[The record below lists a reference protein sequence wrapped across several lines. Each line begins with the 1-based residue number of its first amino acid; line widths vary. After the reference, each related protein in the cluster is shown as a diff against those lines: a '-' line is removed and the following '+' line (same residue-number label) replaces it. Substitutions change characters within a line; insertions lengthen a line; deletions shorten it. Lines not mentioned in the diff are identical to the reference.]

1 MPWYFPFQALSGGSQ
16 TSNLMSES
24 ADGLSTPSTRQN
36 GLFTDIGVGGSFPAT
51 LKGGATL
58 VAADIVASPK
68 FLPAKPWQSAAAALP
83 TPKARAPLTIAVQ
96 AAVRLGTTFDM
107 FRSRVAFIELFGT
120 ESRTAHH
127 HRRDDGRKRGM
138 RAYRNGVLSMTKMR
152 TAADRLRTRR
162 RPGHGIEPHDI
173 LDVAPK
179 VT

>member
-1 MPWYFPFQALSGGSQ
+1 
-16 TSNLMSES
+16 
-24 ADGLSTPSTRQN
+24 
-36 GLFTDIGVGGSFPAT
+36 LFTDIGVGGSFPAT

>member
-1 MPWYFPFQALSGGSQ
+1 
-16 TSNLMSES
+16 
-24 ADGLSTPSTRQN
+24 
-36 GLFTDIGVGGSFPAT
+36 LFTDTGVGGSFPAT

-107 FRSRVAFIELFGT
+107 FRSRVAFIELFAT

-127 HRRDDGRKRGM
+127 HRRDGGRKRGM
-138 RAYRNGVLSMTKMR
+138 RAYRNGVLSMTKDANCR
-152 TAADRLRTRR
+152 RQAAHPAA
-162 RPGHGIEPHDI
+162 PGPWRIEPHDI